1 MLGINRHERAVCVH
15 ELRRTHKLR
24 ERKTKKAAAEV
35 PSSTGTTA
43 NVCVCKRKECASKR
57 RRTPNHELK
66 QTKRETNFTIMHRT
80 QPTQPLNEK
89 YTVFY
94 AMDIS
99 IYFDIIH
106 IGHPIKA
113 VEDNRKRKNS
123 IPN

>member
-43 NVCVCKRKECASKR
+43 NVCVQKKRVCEQEKTNPKR
-57 RRTPNHELK
+57 RI
-66 QTKRETNFTIMHRT
+66 ETNEKRNQFFTIMHRT
-80 QPTQPLNEK
+80 QPTQPLNGK

-99 IYFDIIH
+99 IHFDIIH